1 MFREELSG
9 RGNMILALCLSPDR
23 EDFDETMYQ
32 LEKAKEAAKI
42 RWGFATRGRRRRR

>member
-9 RGNMILALCLSPDR
+9 RGNMILALCLSPDKD
-23 EDFDETMYQ
+23 DFDETMYQ

-42 RWGFATRGRRRRR
+42 R